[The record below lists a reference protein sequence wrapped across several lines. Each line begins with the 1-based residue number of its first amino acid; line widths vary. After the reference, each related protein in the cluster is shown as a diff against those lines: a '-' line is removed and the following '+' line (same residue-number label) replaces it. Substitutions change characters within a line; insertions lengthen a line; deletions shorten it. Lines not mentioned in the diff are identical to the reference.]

1 MNLENIN
8 IDELKFEVYRN
19 ITERQMICF
28 QQCIRNLDRKKQ
40 DWIDATICEF
50 IDCIFDGKRCY
61 KKKYVSYSEYL
72 LFNTLLEILIEKII

>member
-8 IDELKFEVYRN
+8 IDELKLEVYRN

-28 QQCIRNLDRKKQ
+28 RQCIRNLDRKKQ

-50 IDCIFDGKRCY
+50 IDCIFDCKRCY
-61 KKKYVSYSEYL
+61 KKK
-72 LFNTLLEILIEKII
+72 TLVIVNIYCSIHY